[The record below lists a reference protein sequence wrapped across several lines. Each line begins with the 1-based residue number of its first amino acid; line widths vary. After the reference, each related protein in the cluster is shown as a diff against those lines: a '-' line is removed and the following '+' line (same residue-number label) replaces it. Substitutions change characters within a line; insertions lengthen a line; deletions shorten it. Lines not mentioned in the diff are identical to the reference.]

1 LAEDH
6 DAGPCALLRALT
18 VPRFFL
24 HDAGFLDFC
33 FLIVARLAEF
43 NPLLPCFPAT
53 YFAVALIADS
63 LL

>member
-1 LAEDH
+1 LAEDR
-6 DAGPCALLRALT
+6 DAGPCALLRALA

-24 HDAGFLDFC
+24 HAVGFLDFC
-33 FLIVARLAEF
+33 SLIVAQLAEF

-53 YFAVALIADS
+53 YFAVALIPDS